1 MATARR
7 EASEPKGYFVRRLWA
22 GRCLTWRTYTVPC
35 KVGPSSRSEALPQ
48 TINNSNLKDLP
59 CQPQVINARGAC
71 RGSNLHC
78 FPIAQGQ
85 PIVCIRQ

>member
-22 GRCLTWRTYTVPC
+22 GSCLTWRTYTVPC

-48 TINNSNLKDLP
+48 TQQQS
-59 CQPQVINARGAC
+59 
-71 RGSNLHC
+71 
-78 FPIAQGQ
+78 
-85 PIVCIRQ
+85 